1 MEKKIPTLFD
11 VQIIEQPS
19 IQEVLSGN
27 SNLNRIQVRAFTKYG
42 NRNGSYIT
50 DAVADQLI
58 ASATQGDTPV
68 IGFFD
73 PSTKSW
79 ASHTGPALA
88 KGYGYV
94 ENFVGW
100 QPFIDTDGI
109 SREYA
114 VFSVVLFTKYYEE
127 ARNIF
132 GQNQSMELDPS
143 SIEGAW
149 TTIDGEE
156 YFVYSAAKML
166 GFCVIGSN
174 EPCFSV
180 SAFFAKK
187 DDNELSSLI
196 FELRTLIEEQKKI
209 FNGGEQPME
218 VVENIQENV
227 QQEVVESTP
236 QETET
241 ENFEAMNENTEEN
254 ENTQVTEEVPV
265 ENNEEETSE
274 DSNNWQQR
282 FEELQVAYNE
292 LQASNTSLQARVT
305 ELEAFQENSTT
316 QLENLSAENEQLH
329 TTIVGYEA
337 QLNTYALEEK
347 KNLINKYTT
356 ILSEEEITSVNEHI
370 NDFSYDELESKLA
383 IMFANHQLSAKQEE
397 VTKVPLPEPQESQFA
412 LLMKKY
418 RKN

>member
-11 VQIIEQPS
+11 VQIIEQSS

-79 ASHTGPALA
+79 ASHTGPTLA

-100 QPFIDTDGI
+100 MPFVDTDGI

-209 FNGGEQPME
+209 LNGGEQPME

-254 ENTQVTEEVPV
+254 ENVQVIEEVPV

-316 QLENLSAENEQLH
+316 QLETLSAENEQLH

-347 KNLINKYTT
+347 KSLINKYTT

-370 NDFSYDELESKLA
+370 KDFSYDELESKLA